1 MNGGLLKTKQNARRH
16 RRCKELR
23 RKFANFVRDLCSNHL
38 SQKLSGIC
46 TLRLRC
52 SMCHRHLR
60 AMPLPPFSP
69 SLRVPYYVR
78 FLVYH
83 FIPKKNHKRSGL
95 GAAKPSTQ
103 YVRSI
108 NTTCAEAPHISCEGL
123 VPFLKLLG

>member
-1 MNGGLLKTKQNARRH
+1 MNGGLLKTKRKAQRH
-16 RRCKELR
+16 RRCEELR
-23 RKFANFVRDLCSNHL
+23 RIFANFVRDLCSNHL
-38 SQKLSGIC
+38 SQKLSVIC
-46 TLRLRC
+46 MLHLRC

-60 AMPLPPFSP
+60 AMPLPPSSP

-83 FIPKKNHKRSGL
+83 FILKKNRKRSGW

-123 VPFLKLLG
+123 VLFFKLLD